1 MKTQTNGRN
10 PGRQAYRLPIERRA
24 VVAAGMVREHN
35 WSQRQAAGLCCVN
48 PAYVSVAQRLSDD
61 DRVKLARGEL
71 KLSRLWKN
79 HLRELAEQRA
89 QERAE
94 LIERAEREEQAR
106 DIQACIDRV
115 GLARLIEQIVAR
127 FGYELPLHEL
137 DVLSHRTNRD
147 FAEIVIEALG
157 ADRVLR
163 VVDKLTSP
171 QLSLVAA

>member
-1 MKTQTNGRN
+1 MNSSF
-10 PGRQAYRLPIERRA
+10 RA
-24 VVAAGMVREHN
+24 FGKN
-35 WSQRQAAGLCCVN
+35 YL
-48 PAYVSVAQRLSDD
+48 
-61 DRVKLARGEL
+61 RG
-71 KLSRLWKN
+71 
-79 HLRELAEQRA
+79 LAEQRA
-89 QERAE
+89 GRTGRRAE
-94 LIERAEREEQAR
+94 ERAEREEQAR

-127 FGYELPLHEL
+127 FDYELPLHEL